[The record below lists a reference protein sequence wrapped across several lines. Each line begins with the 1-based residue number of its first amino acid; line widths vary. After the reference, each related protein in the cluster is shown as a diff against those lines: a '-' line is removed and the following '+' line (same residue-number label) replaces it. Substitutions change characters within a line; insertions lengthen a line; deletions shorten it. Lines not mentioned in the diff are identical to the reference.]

1 MTVGPLHQIVRI
13 THTPHPTVTP
23 MSTLSLLLLLTP
35 YPHRSSRYQLPT
47 LLLLSLRPIPTVLLL
62 RHTTPRSSLYFPPS
76 PLVACTPRTACTY
89 PPSAL
94 LAARPVSSCSALLSC
109 LCIDSPF
116 TLCLAFMPWLAS
128 YGWAPCLL
136 KWLGPLLARLCFVSP
151 FKLCLEFMPW
161 LASYGWAPC
170 LLTCSS
176 PSQLSAADLAQPFH
190 SAGCLLLLLFVTTLY
205 LGTHTLAA
213 SRVTPQWLLR
223 VEGKAKRGCPYLCT
237 TPISAHPALTLLF
250 PRVPCVCS
258 PASPLA
264 F

>member
-47 LLLLSLRPIPTVLLL
+47 FLLLSLRPVPTVLLL

-116 TLCLAFMPWLAS
+116 PLCLD
-128 YGWAPCLL
+128 
-136 KWLGPLLARLCFVSP
+136 
-151 FKLCLEFMPW
+151 FMPW